1 MTQDTL
7 TPRNARA
14 IGTADMM
21 MTYTDPTIIADQ
33 LAAIKRLGLL
43 DEAMPSIEVYNP
55 VLASAART
63 GQEHFLNFDA
73 MREESQEYRYEGSD
87 GAGFIGHTT
96 TWVAHLHYELQ
107 SVALIS
113 LVEELEAGVLREETV
128 SDYSIA
134 LGHGV
139 GAGTGYLAFNFNPS
153 RQPKGFFDGVAGKLR
168 EMGLRKGYSIDSVVY
183 NIPEFLWSAL
193 DQESKGRL
201 AAEIMRVELDVVPVD
216 FSGDKLERNMGAMLG
231 SIFAYTR
238 DLHSAPLEENALTY
252 IAYDFGERFV
262 EGRMNFTHEGFEW
275 HEELRGLSSR
285 RNG

>member
-14 IGTADMM
+14 IGTGDMM
-21 MTYTDPTIIADQ
+21 MTYTDPAIIADQ

-43 DEAMPSIEVYNP
+43 DEAMPSIEAYNP
-55 VLASAART
+55 VLAAAARA

-73 MREESQEYRYEGSD
+73 MREEPQKYRYEGSD

-107 SVALIS
+107 SVALFR
-113 LVEELEAGVLREETV
+113 LVDDLEAGILREGTV
-128 SDYSIA
+128 ADYSIA
-134 LGHGV
+134 LGHGE
-139 GAGTGYLAFNFNPS
+139 GAGTGYMAFNFSPT
-153 RQPKGFFDGVAGKLR
+153 RQPKGFFDGVASKLR
-168 EMGLRKGYSIDSVVY
+168 EEGLGKSHSFDFVRYS
-183 NIPEFLWSAL
+183 IPEFLWSTL
-193 DQESKGRL
+193 DQDSKSRL
-201 AAEIMRVELDVVPVD
+201 AAEIMKVEREHVPGD
-216 FSGDKLERNMGAMLG
+216 FNGDKLERNMGAMLG

-238 DLHSAPLEENALTY
+238 TLNPSPIEEGALAY
-252 IAYDFGERFV
+252 ISYDFGRRFV
-262 EGRMNFTHEGFEW
+262 EGRMSFTSEGFEW